1 MYFDPQILFCKK
13 RKITGYG
20 IRLLYIYF
28 GKIKKWHAFF
38 KQFGLLDSVVGPR
51 AKMRASKMM
60 HIFYL
65 ILFLMENEV
74 KRKIIY
80 CHLISKTKFI

>member
-28 GKIKKWHAFF
+28 GKIPVYDNISDRCMPADKYSIKTSELQTEFAAVKGVTVFT
-38 KQFGLLDSVVGPR
+38 LLN
-51 AKMRASKMM
+51 
-60 HIFYL
+60 F
-65 ILFLMENEV
+65 ILNSFPGGV
-74 KRKIIY
+74 
-80 CHLISKTKFI
+80 TV